1 MNKFLSE
8 YKKNL
13 INGFD
18 AINPQVLEEIAQ
30 LIDQSIKSKKIIY
43 TCGNGGSSSISDHF
57 VCDFLKGVAANT
69 NIQPIIHSLTSNTP
83 TLTAIANDIKYDDIF
98 SFQIERYG
106 ASEDLLLCVSSS
118 ENSKN
123 IINAIKKAK
132 EKNIITVSF
141 VGFDGGEAK
150 KLSDYNIHIPVYN
163 YGVVEDIHHCLLHI
177 LSQYIRSDNLNSDAN
192 KREIIF

>member
-1 MNKFLSE
+1 MRNFLSE

-18 AINPQVLEEIAQ
+18 AINPHVLEEIAQ

-57 VCDFLKGVAANT
+57 VCDFLKGVATNT

-118 ENSKN
+118 GNSKN

-132 EKNIITVSF
+132 EKNIITISF

-192 KREIIF
+192 KREIIS